1 MSDMEHNKGKLIPV
15 ELDQKYLELDGWDLQ
30 ELLEEK
36 GLEMIDGQAYRPEW
50 EIKGQ
55 DLYGFAYVEKN
66 EDGSI
71 DFNTYH
77 YNGGTHWTEVVER
90 ALEKENAEAN

>member
-30 ELLEEK
+30 EVLEEK
-36 GLEMIDGQAYRPEW
+36 GLEMIDGQAYKVEW
-50 EIKGQ
+50 EVQRGE
-55 DLYGFAYVEKN
+55 LYGFAYVDKN
-66 EDGSI
+66 EDGTI

-77 YNGGTHWTEVVER
+77 YNGGGHWTEVVER
-90 ALEKENAEAN
+90 ALEEE